1 MMSAPDKNTRP
12 SGSAELG
19 GEQRQENQP
28 TEENPVAQTDA
39 AGQEDTLPTDA
50 AEPKASK
57 SNVCGVCNE
66 NPGKYKCPRCRMP

>member
-1 MMSAPDKNTRP
+1 MSVPDENTRP

-19 GEQRQENQP
+19 GEQRQEDQP
-28 TEENPVAQTDA
+28 MEGSSQAQVDA
-39 AGQEDTLPTDA
+39 TGQEDTSTADFA
-50 AEPKASK
+50 GPKASN